1 MNLVRTTA
9 TPCPGSTGCK
19 CPYCYGLRE
28 HMEAL
33 TGKTYGLPVTY
44 EPWTAA
50 PPPEPEP
57 VVDIRPRPHVR
68 QPWEAR
74 PARKRAA

>member
-1 MNLVRTTA
+1 
-9 TPCPGSTGCK
+9 
-19 CPYCYGLRE
+19 
-28 HMEAL
+28 MEAL

-44 EPWTAA
+44 EPWIAA